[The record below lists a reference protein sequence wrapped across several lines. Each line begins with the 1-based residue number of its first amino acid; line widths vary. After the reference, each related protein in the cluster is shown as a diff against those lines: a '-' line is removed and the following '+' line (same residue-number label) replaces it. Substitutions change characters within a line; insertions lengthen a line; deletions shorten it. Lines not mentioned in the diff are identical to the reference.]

1 MRLTWPGWGLV
12 VYLVGR
18 RTREDGSWLGTWD
31 GSLGGKRREWK
42 GREGKGRRVVA
53 VEEGKERSGGEA
65 ETARAPPPP
74 PRDWGRVAVACIF
87 SACFRCWLRPAGTR
101 N

>member
-1 MRLTWPGWGLV
+1 MFTWSGAGRGRTAHGWVLGMGRW
-12 VYLVGR
+12 VGR
-18 RTREDGSWLGTWD
+18 E
-31 GSLGGKRREWK
+31 EN